1 MYEKNRKINIKR
13 FIIVVI
19 TFILLIVIFTF
30 IITMIVN
37 LIKGLIN
44 KKNINDNNE
53 SIQEQNKIIE
63 EIYPPSD
70 PFENTE
76 KKEYTGP
83 IEHVFFHPLVAYPEL
98 AFDGDYQ
105 SQGMD
110 DYMATV
116 TEFKRFIQELYNNN
130 YVLIDVNEFYE
141 TITDENG
148 NSKFARKKVLFPI
161 NKKPVIL
168 SIDDVNYYEYMKKN
182 GCVHKLVIGDDGN
195 IATFSLDLN
204 NNQVIS
210 YDNDI
215 IPILDN
221 FVKQYPDFSFNGA
234 KGIIGLTGFNGI
246 LGYRTDSDYENR
258 ESEIKSVKPI
268 IERLKKTG
276 WTFASHSYAHF
287 GFAKANYEKIKMD
300 TEKWKDEVESLIG
313 PTQVLL
319 YPYGSWEP
327 MKSEQ
332 HQYLVDSGFKI
343 FCGVGIKQYERIY
356 KDFVFMDRKNIDGIT
371 LRNRKESV
379 KHMFN
384 TDTVIDLE
392 ARNIQKKGE

>member
-1 MYEKNRKINIKR
+1 MGKRYRKLNVKR
-13 FIIVVI
+13 FIIAI
-19 TFILLIVIFTF
+19 TVLVLLIALIIF
-30 IITMIVN
+30 IITS
-37 LIKGLIN
+37 LIKLIIGLIN
-44 KKNINDNNE
+44 KEKNINKDTQIDNPQ
-53 SIQEQNKIIE
+53 IVE
-63 EIYPPSD
+63 EIYPPID
-70 PFENTE
+70 PFENVE
-76 KKEYTGP
+76 KIEYTGP
-83 IEHVFFHPLVAYPEL
+83 IEHVFFHPLVAYPNL

-105 SQGMD
+105 SKGMD
-110 DYMATV
+110 DYMATD

-148 NSKFARKKVLFPI
+148 DTKFARKKVLFPI

-168 SIDDVNYYEYMKKN
+168 SIDDMNYYEYMREN
-182 GCVHKLVIGDDGN
+182 GCVHKLVLGKDGN
-195 IATFSLDLN
+195 IATYSIDLN
-204 NNQVIS
+204 NNEVIS

-215 IPILDN
+215 VPILDN
-221 FVKQYPDFSFNGA
+221 FVKLNPDFSFNGA

-246 LGYRTDSDYENR
+246 LGYRTDSDSENKDQ
-258 ESEIKSVKPI
+258 EIETVKPI

-287 GFAKANYEKIKMD
+287 GFENASYNKIKTD
-300 TEKWKDEVESLIG
+300 TDKWKAEVESLIG

-319 YPYGSWEP
+319 YPFGSWEP

-343 FCGVGIKQYERIY
+343 FCGVGIRQYEKIY

-392 ARNIQKKGE
+392 AREINKKGE